1 MKNEGKIM
9 KFNSL
14 KLILALTFSTLI
26 LTGCESVGTEDDVVE
41 PVENAATDN
50 AGSGNGKGETFGAP
64 EEPEI
69 GASQLAEQQ
78 AQEAA
83 AKEMAALREVRTFYF
98 DFDQS
103 SVKTASRPALAAHAA
118 FLEANPA
125 SKILLEGHSD
135 ERGTKGYN
143 IALGE
148 SRAKSIARF
157 LAVNGVSS
165 SQIEVLSYGEE
176 KPANAAHNEEAWTQN
191 RRVYIEYK

>member
-1 MKNEGKIM
+1 M

-14 KLILALTFSTLI
+14 KLILALAFSALI
-26 LTGCESVGTEDDVVE
+26 LTGCESVGTEDDVVD
-41 PVENAATDN
+41 PVENVATDN
-50 AGSGNGKGETFGAP
+50 DGSGKGETFGAP

-98 DFDQS
+98 DYDQS
-103 SVKTASRPALAAHAA
+103 SVKTQSRPALAAHAA

-157 LAVNGVSS
+157 LVVNGVSL

-176 KPANAAHNEEAWTQN
+176 KPADASHNDEAWAQN

>member
-14 KLILALTFSTLI
+14 KLTLALIFSALV
-26 LTGCESVGTEDDVVE
+26 LSGCESLSKDDDVVVPE
-41 PVENAATDN
+41 QTTADEN
-50 AGSGNGKGETFGAP
+50 SGKSDTFGAP
-64 EEPEI
+64 EEPEL
-69 GASQLAEQQ
+69 SSSEMAEQQ

-83 AKEMAALREVRTFYF
+83 MKEKAALREVRTFYF
-98 DFDQS
+98 DYDQS
-103 SVKTASRPALAAHAA
+103 SVKPASRAALAAHAE
-118 FLEANPA
+118 FLSENPA
-125 SKILLEGHSD
+125 SKILLEGHTD

-148 SRAKSIARF
+148 RRAKSVSTF
-157 LAVNGVSS
+157 LTVNGVSA

-176 KPANAAHNEEAWTQN
+176 RAADAGHTDQAWAQN